1 MGIFLNYSNRI
12 RHSSKSPRGVIGNLF
27 QTLYWYTQQNKNEL
41 NYKTFKN
48 PLFFIFCLK
57 PKARKIRKLQH
68 FKSLRQRFL
77 VQEEIFL
84 TRCRDLLEILY

>member
-27 QTLYWYTQQNKNEL
+27 KTLYWYTQQNKNEL

-48 PLFFIFCLK
+48 PLFLSF
-57 PKARKIRKLQH
+57 AWSQKLEK
-68 FKSLRQRFL
+68 FVNSNILSLYDKDF
-77 VQEEIFL
+77 
-84 TRCRDLLEILY
+84 